1 MTKTYILRDN
11 VYFVDKTIFGDEFE
25 HYYDAKCYDGYA
37 IAKRISDDENEPY
50 ELKITYP
57 KLADVVNDKE
67 LVDEILTY
75 FGLVDLYGCTA
86 KDINYGDIMLYLG
99 EDLEVVKKNK

>member
-1 MTKTYILRDN
+1 MSQKYILRKD
-11 VYFVDKTIFGDEFE
+11 VYFIDKTIFGDDLE

-50 ELKITYP
+50 ELKIIYP

-99 EDLEVVKKNK
+99 DDIDVVKK

>member
-1 MTKTYILRDN
+1 MSKTYILREN
-11 VYFVDKTIFGDEFE
+11 VYFIDKTIFGDEFE

-57 KLADVVNDKE
+57 KLAEVVEDKD

-75 FGLVDLYGCTA
+75 FGLDDSQ
-86 KDINYGDIMLYLG
+86 DINYGDIMLYIG
-99 EDLEVVKKNK
+99 EDLEVVNQNK

>member
-1 MTKTYILRDN
+1 MSKTYILREN
-11 VYFVDKTIFGDEFE
+11 VYFIDKTIFGDEFE

-57 KLADVVNDKE
+57 KLAEVVEDKD

-75 FGLVDLYGCTA
+75 FGLDDCTA
-86 KDINYGDIMLYLG
+86 QDINYGDIMLYMG
-99 EDLEVVKKNK
+99 EDLEVVKQIK

>member
-1 MTKTYILRDN
+1 MSKTYILREN
-11 VYFVDKTIFGDEFE
+11 VYFIDKTIFGDEFE

-57 KLADVVNDKE
+57 KLAEVVKDKD
-67 LVDEILTY
+67 LVNEILTY
-75 FGLVDLYGCTA
+75 FGLDDCTPQ
-86 KDINYGDIMLYLG
+86 DINYGDIMLYLG
-99 EDLEVVKKNK
+99 EDLEVVKQNT

>member
-1 MTKTYILRDN
+1 MSKTYILREN
-11 VYFVDKTIFGDEFE
+11 VYFIDKTIFGDEFE

-57 KLADVVNDKE
+57 KLAEVVEDKD

-75 FGLVDLYGCTA
+75 FGLEDCTDQ
-86 KDINYGDIMLYLG
+86 DINYGDIMLYMG
-99 EDLEVVKKNK
+99 EDLEVVKQNK

>member
-1 MTKTYILRDN
+1 MSKTYILREN
-11 VYFVDKTIFGDEFE
+11 VYFIDKTIFGDEFE

-57 KLADVVNDKE
+57 KLAEVVEDKD

-75 FGLVDLYGCTA
+75 FGLDDDCTA
-86 KDINYGDIMLYLG
+86 QDINYGDIMLYLG
-99 EDLEVVKKNK
+99 EDLEVVKQNK